1 MRVLAFILAALA
13 FVGTAAAQSSM
24 SSSDDFDLLDQ
35 YVAYIG
41 PDDLYN
47 SQGDRLREPWQI
59 IRQDRANYH
68 RFDIQDDLDEGDTFF
83 AEAENRAIMED
94 MLRNGSISRAAARDV
109 VAGGALVLVEIYG
122 RRGVGYAVQIT
133 TAR

>member
-1 MRVLAFILAALA
+1 MRLLVFVLAALA
-13 FVGTAAAQSSM
+13 SAGTATAQSSM
-24 SSSDDFDLLDQ
+24 SSTDDFALLEQ

-47 SQGDRLREPWQI
+47 SQGERLTQPWQI
-59 IRQDRANYH
+59 VRQDRANYH

-83 AEAENRAIMED
+83 ADAENRAIMEN

-109 VAGGALVLVEIYG
+109 VAGGALILVEIYG
-122 RRGVGYAVQIT
+122 HGNVGHAVQIT